1 MRIERTVSC
10 AAMFISF
17 LALVISI
24 WQGYEAKKHNRLSFT
39 PYLQISPRLVGDIS
53 SGLYLENAGTGTAF
67 FKSIGIIVNGNKF
80 DLTKNQWGQFLSSV
94 DINPVCFKKS
104 WIRSDSAMQAGKELA
119 LISLSEADLPL
130 PYCLQQVTRLLTLEE
145 VEIRINY
152 KSIYEEEFKL
162 EEKYAIKSDE
172 LQ

>member
-1 MRIERTVSC
+1 M
-10 AAMFISF
+10 
-17 LALVISI
+17 
-24 WQGYEAKKHNRLSFT
+24 
-39 PYLQISPRLVGDIS
+39 
-53 SGLYLENAGTGTAF
+53 ENAGTGTAF
-67 FKSIGIIVNGNKF
+67 FKSIVIIVNRNKF

-104 WIRSDSAMQAGKELA
+104 WIRPDSAMQAGKELA